1 MCWAMDDFR
10 KVSSHHSIRFT
21 SRVSSRGQVVVPKEL
36 RKELG
41 IEEGDQLIFFLDD
54 QGDMHLELE
63 KRKSITQVFGT
74 LQSDKPF
81 QSVEDLRKNVYRSK
95 AVEELGNEDATIQ

>member
-1 MCWAMDDFR
+1 MSR
-10 KVSSHHSIRFT
+10 KMSSLQSIRFT

-63 KRKSITQVFGT
+63 KRKSITQVYGA
-74 LQSDKPF
+74 LRSDKPF
-81 QSVEDLRKNVYRSK
+81 QPVQDLRKNVYRSK
-95 AVEELGNEDATIQ
+95 AVDELGNEDAIID